1 MSGFFFISGDYT
13 SWKVYRKS
21 VIICDITE
29 MFINRALPRGSRT
42 IDQMRQ
48 AARSCKQNIVEGVS
62 DGTVSAEMCIRL
74 IGIARGS
81 VRELR
86 EDYADFL
93 RQHKYEIWSKDDART
108 VLMRKY
114 SANHYDPSDYVA
126 KCEVRTDE
134 TVANVMLTLTYQ
146 MEAMLAKV
154 LKSLEAEF
162 IATGGI
168 KERMTQA
175 RREKRGY

>member
-1 MSGFFFISGDYT
+1 
-13 SWKVYRKS
+13 
-21 VIICDITE
+21 
-29 MFINRALPRGSRT
+29 
-42 IDQMRQ
+42 
-48 AARSCKQNIVEGVS
+48 
-62 DGTVSAEMCIRL
+62 
-74 IGIARGS
+74 
-81 VRELR
+81 
-86 EDYADFL
+86 
-93 RQHKYEIWSKDDART
+93 
-108 VLMRKY
+108 MRKY